1 MKKWLVIAVN
11 ALVLSG
17 CVSMKPNPAF
27 SNCANN
33 CNSKQDACMV
43 NASSA
48 ADISRCNTALD
59 KCVAQCEAK
68 YPRYINP

>member
-1 MKKWLVIAVN
+1 MRRWSILFVS

-27 SNCANN
+27 SKCTNSCNN
-33 CNSKQDACMV
+33 KQDACMV

-48 ADISRCNTALD
+48 ADISRCNSALD

-68 YPRYINP
+68 FPRYIKP